1 MSVVILGFSG
11 GLDTTFSVLKL
22 KEAGHDVVAVTVD
35 IGQQMCADQIRA
47 RAVEAGCAD
56 FVLVDG
62 VADFAEFFVAP
73 AIQANAL
80 YQDAYPL
87 ATALGRPYIAY
98 CLAHVARS
106 HGTTVLSHGCTGK
119 GNDQAR
125 IELGV
130 RTLMPVASFINPVR
144 DDGYSRDTELEYLLR
159 HGLVHESDD
168 SFQFSIDENLWGRS
182 ISAGPLEDPD
192 ARPPDS
198 AFEITA
204 SVQDTPDEAVELDVE
219 FELGVPTSIDGEE
232 LSLVDL
238 IERLNGIAG
247 RHGVGRIDHMEDRIV
262 GLKSREVYEAPA
274 AVVLLQAHKALESLV
289 LTRPAIEFK
298 RGVSHEFARLV
309 YDGMWFTSHWMDLM
323 TYIRSTQRHVTGT
336 VTMRLHKG
344 TATVVGRRSAH
355 SLYSREL
362 MTYSAASTF
371 NQGAAKSFLEIYGL
385 QAITDAARQMRDAA
399 QMRSIPSERPTAPTS
414 LLPPPPTL
422 A

>member
-35 IGQQMCADQIRA
+35 IGQQMCADQTRA
-47 RAVEAGCAD
+47 RAEEAGCAD
-56 FVLVDG
+56 FILVHG
-62 VADFAEFFVAP
+62 VADFAEFFVVP

-144 DDGYSRDTELEYLLR
+144 DEGYSRDTELEYLLR

-182 ISAGPLEDPD
+182 ISAGSLEDPD

-204 SVQDTPDEAVELDVE
+204 SVQGTPDEAVELDVE

-247 RHGVGRIDHMEDRIV
+247 RHGVAGSITWRI
-262 GLKSREVYEAPA
+262 A
-274 AVVLLQAHKALESLV
+274 
-289 LTRPAIEFK
+289 
-298 RGVSHEFARLV
+298 
-309 YDGMWFTSHWMDLM
+309 
-323 TYIRSTQRHVTGT
+323 
-336 VTMRLHKG
+336 
-344 TATVVGRRSAH
+344 
-355 SLYSREL
+355 
-362 MTYSAASTF
+362 
-371 NQGAAKSFLEIYGL
+371 
-385 QAITDAARQMRDAA
+385 
-399 QMRSIPSERPTAPTS
+399 
-414 LLPPPPTL
+414 
-422 A
+422 

>member
-125 IELGV
+125 IDVMGV

-144 DDGYSRDTELEYLLR
+144 DDALPAGYSRDTELEYLLR

-168 SFQFSIDENLWGRS
+168 LVALVS
-182 ISAGPLEDPD
+182 SA
-192 ARPPDS
+192 
-198 AFEITA
+198 
-204 SVQDTPDEAVELDVE
+204 
-219 FELGVPTSIDGEE
+219 
-232 LSLVDL
+232 
-238 IERLNGIAG
+238 
-247 RHGVGRIDHMEDRIV
+247 
-262 GLKSREVYEAPA
+262 
-274 AVVLLQAHKALESLV
+274 
-289 LTRPAIEFK
+289 
-298 RGVSHEFARLV
+298 
-309 YDGMWFTSHWMDLM
+309 
-323 TYIRSTQRHVTGT
+323 ST
-336 VTMRLHKG
+336 
-344 TATVVGRRSAH
+344 RRSAQ
-355 SLYSREL
+355 LDE
-362 MTYSAASTF
+362 A
-371 NQGAAKSFLEIYGL
+371 GALTADLTI
-385 QAITDAARQMRDAA
+385 ARRFCFQL
-399 QMRSIPSERPTAPTS
+399 TTS
-414 LLPPPPTL
+414 GKDQEWCAFIGRMLSVI
-422 A
+422 

>member
-35 IGQQMCADQIRA
+35 IGQQMCADQTRA
-47 RAVEAGCAD
+47 RAEEAGCAD
-56 FVLVDG
+56 FILVHG

-130 RTLMPVASFINPVR
+130 RTLMAEASFINPVR
-144 DDGYSRDTELEYLLR
+144 DEGYSRDTELEYLLR
-159 HGLVHESDD
+159 HGLVHEGDD
-168 SFQFSIDENLWGRS
+168 SFQFSIDDNLWGRS

-204 SVQDTPDEAVELDVE
+204 SVQGTPDEAVELDVE

-289 LTRPAIEFK
+289 LTRSAIEFK

>member
-35 IGQQMCADQIRA
+35 IGQQMCADRIRA

>member
-1 MSVVILGFSG
+1 MSLVILGFSG

-22 KEAGHDVVAVTVD
+22 REAGHDVVAVTVD
-35 IGQQMCADQIRA
+35 IGQQMRADQIRT
-47 RAVEAGCAD
+47 RAEEAGCLD

-62 VADFAEFFVAP
+62 VADFAEFFIAP

-98 CLAHVARS
+98 CLWHVARLR
-106 HGTTVLSHGCTGK
+106 GTTLLSHGCTGK

-130 RTLMPVASFINPVR
+130 RTLMPEASFINPVR
-144 DDGYSRDTELEYLLR
+144 DDGYSRDTELEYLRR

-192 ARPPDS
+192 ARPPES

-204 SVQDTPDEAVELDVE
+204 SVQDTPDEAVELDIE
-219 FELGVPTSIDGEE
+219 FKFGVPTSIDGKE
-232 LSLVDL
+232 LSLVGL

-298 RGVSHEFARLV
+298 RGVSHEIARLV

-323 TYIRSTQRHVTGT
+323 TYIRSTQRHVSGT
-336 VTMRLHKG
+336 VAMRLHKG
-344 TATVVGRRSAH
+344 NATVVARRSEH
-355 SLYSREL
+355 SLYSRDL
-362 MTYSAASTF
+362 MTYSSGSTF
-371 NQGAAKSFLEIYGL
+371 NQAAAKSFLEIYGL
-385 QAITDAARQMRDAA
+385 QAVSDAARQLGDDVRTS
-399 QMRSIPSERPTAPTS
+399 SIEPERATGRAS
-414 LLPPPPTL
+414 LLPPSPTVG
-422 A
+422 

>member
-35 IGQQMCADQIRA
+35 IGQQMCADQTRA
-47 RAVEAGCAD
+47 RAEEAGCAD
-56 FVLVDG
+56 FILVHG

-144 DDGYSRDTELEYLLR
+144 DEGYSRDTELEYLLR

-182 ISAGPLEDPD
+182 ISAGSLEDPD

-204 SVQDTPDEAVELDVE
+204 SVQGTPDEAVELDVE

>member
-274 AVVLLQAHKALESLV
+274 AVVLLQAHRALESLV

-323 TYIRSTQRHVTGT
+323 TYVRSTQRHVTGT

>member
-35 IGQQMCADQIRA
+35 IGQQMRVEHTRA
-47 RAVEAGCAD
+47 RAEEAGCSD
-56 FVLVDG
+56 FILVDG
-62 VADFAEFFVAP
+62 VADFAEFFIAP
-73 AIQANAL
+73 AIQANAM

-106 HGTTVLSHGCTGK
+106 HGTTLMSHGCTGK

-130 RTLMPVASFINPVR
+130 RTLMPGASFINPVR

-168 SFQFSIDENLWGRS
+168 SFQYSIDDNLWGRS

-192 ARPPDS
+192 ARPPNS

-204 SVQDTPDEAVELDVE
+204 SVQDAPDEAVEFDVE
-219 FELGVPTSIDGEE
+219 FERGVPTSIDGKE

-238 IERLNGIAG
+238 IVRLNRIAG
-247 RHGVGRIDHMEDRIV
+247 RHGVGRIDHMEDRII

-274 AVVLLQAHKALESLV
+274 AIVLLQAHKALESIV
-289 LTRPAIEFK
+289 LIRPAIEFK

-323 TYIRSTQRHVTGT
+323 TYIRSTQRHVSGT

-344 TATVVGRRSAH
+344 NATVVGRGSAH
-355 SLYSREL
+355 SLYSRDL
-362 MTYSAASTF
+362 MTYSAGSTF

-385 QAITDAARQMRDAA
+385 QAVSDAARQMGDAA
-399 QMRSIPSERPTAPTS
+399 QMRSIPADKPTAPTS
-414 LLPPPPTL
+414 FLPPPPALT
-422 A
+422 

>member
-1 MSVVILGFSG
+1 M
-11 GLDTTFSVLKL
+11 
-22 KEAGHDVVAVTVD
+22 
-35 IGQQMCADQIRA
+35 
-47 RAVEAGCAD
+47 
-56 FVLVDG
+56 
-62 VADFAEFFVAP
+62 
-73 AIQANAL
+73 
-80 YQDAYPL
+80 
-87 ATALGRPYIAY
+87 
-98 CLAHVARS
+98 ARS

-144 DDGYSRDTELEYLLR
+144 DEGYSRDTELEYLLR

-182 ISAGPLEDPD
+182 ISAGSLEDPD

-204 SVQDTPDEAVELDVE
+204 SVQGTPDEAVELDVE

>member
-35 IGQQMCADQIRA
+35 IGQQMCADQTRA
-47 RAVEAGCAD
+47 RAEEAGCAD
-56 FVLVDG
+56 FILVHG
-62 VADFAEFFVAP
+62 VADFAEFFVVP

-144 DDGYSRDTELEYLLR
+144 DEGYSRDTELEYLLR

-182 ISAGPLEDPD
+182 ISAGSLEDPG

-204 SVQDTPDEAVELDVE
+204 SVQGTPDEAVELDVE

-323 TYIRSTQRHVTGT
+323 TYVRSTQRHVTGT

-399 QMRSIPSERPTAPTS
+399 QMRSIPSERPIAPTS

>member
-11 GLDTTFSVLKL
+11 GLDTTFSVLRL

-35 IGQQMCADQIRA
+35 IGQQMRPDRIRA
-47 RAVEAGCAD
+47 RAEEAGCAD

-62 VADFAEFFVAP
+62 VADFAAFFIAP
-73 AIQANAL
+73 AIHANAL
-80 YQDAYPL
+80 YQDSYPL

-106 HGTTVLSHGCTGK
+106 RGTTLLSHGCTGK

-130 RTLMPVASFINPVR
+130 RTLMPEASFINPVR
-144 DDGYSRDTELEYLLR
+144 DDGYSRDTELEYLRR

-168 SFQFSIDENLWGRS
+168 PFQFSIDDNLWGRS
-182 ISAGPLEDPD
+182 ISAGPLEDAD
-192 ARPPDS
+192 APPPDS

-204 SVQDTPDEAVELDVE
+204 NVQDSPDGAVELDVE
-219 FELGVPTSIDGEE
+219 FELGTPTSIDGEG

-238 IERLNGIAG
+238 IGRLNGIAG

-298 RGVSHEFARLV
+298 RGVSQEFSRLV
-309 YDGMWFTSHWMDLM
+309 YDGMWFTSHWIDLM

-336 VTMRLHKG
+336 VRMRLHKG
-344 TATVVGRRSAH
+344 NAMVVGRRSPH
-355 SLYSREL
+355 SLYSQDL

-371 NQGAAKSFLEIYGL
+371 NQAAAKSFLEIYGL
-385 QAITDAARQMRDAA
+385 QAVTDAARQVGVAARGSIAPERDA
-399 QMRSIPSERPTAPTS
+399 PSAT
-414 LLPPPPTL
+414 LLPPPPPL
-422 A
+422 V

>member
-35 IGQQMCADQIRA
+35 IGQQMCADQICA

-204 SVQDTPDEAVELDVE
+204 SVQGTPDEAVELDVE

-323 TYIRSTQRHVTGT
+323 TYIRSTQRPVTGT

>member
-35 IGQQMCADQIRA
+35 IGQQMCADQTRA
-47 RAVEAGCAD
+47 RAEEAGCAD
-56 FVLVDG
+56 FILVHG
-62 VADFAEFFVAP
+62 VADFAEFFVVP

>member
-144 DDGYSRDTELEYLLR
+144 DDGYSRDTEREYLLR

>member
-47 RAVEAGCAD
+47 RAQEAGCAD
-56 FVLVDG
+56 FALVDG
-62 VADFAEFFVAP
+62 VAHFAEFFVAP

-130 RTLMPVASFINPVR
+130 RTLMPEASFINPVR
-144 DDGYSRDTELEYLLR
+144 DEGYSRDTELEYLLR
-159 HGLVHESDD
+159 HGLVHEGDD
-168 SFQFSIDENLWGRS
+168 SFQFSIDDNLWGRS
-182 ISAGPLEDPD
+182 ISAGPLEDRD

-204 SVQDTPDEAVELDVE
+204 SVEDTPDDAVELDVE
-219 FELGVPTSIDGEE
+219 FGLGIPTSIDGEE

-247 RHGVGRIDHMEDRIV
+247 RHGVGRIDHMEDRII

-289 LTRPAIEFK
+289 LTRSAIEFK

-323 TYIRSTQRHVTGT
+323 TYVRSTQRHVTGT

-399 QMRSIPSERPTAPTS
+399 QMRSIPSERPIAPTS

>member
-35 IGQQMCADQIRA
+35 IGQQMCADQTRA
-47 RAVEAGCAD
+47 RAEEAGCAD
-56 FVLVDG
+56 FILVHG
-62 VADFAEFFVAP
+62 VADFAEFFVVP

-144 DDGYSRDTELEYLLR
+144 DEGYSRDTELEYLLR
-159 HGLVHESDD
+159 HGLVHEGDD
-168 SFQFSIDENLWGRS
+168 SFQFSIDDNLWGRS
-182 ISAGPLEDPD
+182 ISAGPLEDRD

-204 SVQDTPDEAVELDVE
+204 SVEDTPDDAVELDVE
-219 FELGVPTSIDGEE
+219 FGLGIPTSIDGEE

>member
-35 IGQQMCADQIRA
+35 IGQQMCADQTRA
-47 RAVEAGCAD
+47 RAEEAGCAD
-56 FVLVDG
+56 FILVHG

-130 RTLMPVASFINPVR
+130 RTLMAEASFINPVR
-144 DDGYSRDTELEYLLR
+144 DEGYSRDTELEYLLR
-159 HGLVHESDD
+159 HGLVHEGDD
-168 SFQFSIDENLWGRS
+168 SFQFSIDDNLWGRS

-204 SVQDTPDEAVELDVE
+204 SVQGTPDEAVELDVE